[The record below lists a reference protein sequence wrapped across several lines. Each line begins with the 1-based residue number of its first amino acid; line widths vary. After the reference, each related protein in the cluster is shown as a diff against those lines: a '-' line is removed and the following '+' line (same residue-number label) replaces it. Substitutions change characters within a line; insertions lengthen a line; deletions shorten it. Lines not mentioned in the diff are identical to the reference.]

1 MNKSF
6 EEIISLVCETIVE
19 AGSTFREDKKE
30 DNKKAKWVLETILA
44 NAEAAEKN
52 HCPLCDDTG
61 IPHMVLEVGRDVAV
75 TGRMLDAIRE

>member
-6 EEIISLVCETIVE
+6 EEIVSLVCETIVE
-19 AGSTFREDKKE
+19 AGTTIREDKKEAYKRAIISE

-61 IPHMVLEVGRDVAV
+61 IPHMVLEVR
-75 TGRMLDAIRE
+75 RY